1 MFKMTYTTQTN
12 KQLHQTSFPQPTIQ
26 PQPLPLPQQQQF
38 FGKMFERVKVTNP
51 KCMSCHGAV

>member
-1 MFKMTYTTQTN
+1 MTYTTQTN